1 MPIPDYQS
9 VMLPLLRLAG
19 DQQEHTLR
27 EAVDTLSVQF
37 NLTAQERRALL
48 PNGQQLIFVNRVV
61 WALTFMYRARL
72 LAPTPRRNF
81 RITKRGFEV
90 LRRNPAKI
98 DVKFLD
104 QFKEFREFRALRGEK
119 AVDTK
124 QVNAEKK
131 EVVTEKKE
139 VVTEKKE
146 VVTEKKEVPIEPEQ
160 PPQQSME
167 QAYRD
172 FREKAVNE
180 LLGYV
185 KRSSLSVISKIL
197 VELLTSM
204 GYAGGRKD
212 FIKTIGKMGNE
223 RIGLIVKEDPLGF
236 DVIYIQATI
245 GDQAVGQAEMESF
258 VASLQRQR
266 AKKGIFVT
274 TSSFSK
280 EAFEYAAQIPHQIV
294 LIHGDLL
301 AQYMI
306 DYDIG
311 VSTLFTY
318 EIKGANPAYFTK
330 Q

>member
-1 MPIPDYQS
+1 
-9 VMLPLLRLAG
+9 
-19 DQQEHTLR
+19 
-27 EAVDTLSVQF
+27 
-37 NLTAQERRALL
+37 
-48 PNGQQLIFVNRVV
+48 
-61 WALTFMYRARL
+61 
-72 LAPTPRRNF
+72 
-81 RITKRGFEV
+81 
-90 LRRNPAKI
+90 
-98 DVKFLD
+98 
-104 QFKEFREFRALRGEK
+104 
-119 AVDTK
+119 
-124 QVNAEKK
+124 
-131 EVVTEKKE
+131 
-139 VVTEKKE
+139 
-146 VVTEKKEVPIEPEQ
+146 
-160 PPQQSME
+160 ME

-172 FREKAVNE
+172 FRDKAVKE

-185 KRSSLSVISKIL
+185 KGSSLSVISKIL

-236 DVIYIQATI
+236 DVIYIQARI
-245 GDQAVGQAEMESF
+245 GDQLVGQAEMESF
-258 VASLQRQR
+258 VGSLQRQR

-311 VSTLFTY
+311 VSTLSTY
-318 EIKGANPAYFTK
+318 EIKGPNPAYFTK

>member
-19 DQQEHTLR
+19 DQQEHSLR
-27 EAVDTLSVQF
+27 EAVNTLSVQF
-37 NLTAQERRALL
+37 NLTGQERRALL
-48 PNGQQLIFVNRVV
+48 PNGQQPIFINRVV
-61 WALTFMYRARL
+61 WAQTFMYRARL
-72 LAPTPRRNF
+72 LAPTAQRHF
-81 RITKRGFEV
+81 RITRRGFEV

-124 QVNAEKK
+124 QVT
-131 EVVTEKKE
+131 V
-139 VVTEKKE
+139 
-146 VVTEKKEVPIEPEQ
+146 EKKEVPIESEQ

-167 QAYRD
+167 HAYRD
-172 FREKAVNE
+172 FRDKTVRE

-185 KRSSLSVISKIL
+185 KGSSVSVISKIL

-236 DVIYIQATI
+236 DVIYIQARI
-245 GDQAVGQAEMESF
+245 GDQVVGQAEMESF
-258 VASLQRQR
+258 IGSLQRQQAR
-266 AKKGIFVT
+266 KGIFVT
-274 TSSFSK
+274 TSNFSK

-311 VSTLFTY
+311 VSTLVTY
-318 EIKGANPAYFTK
+318 EIKGPNPAYFTK

>member
-9 VMLPLLRLAG
+9 IMLPLLRLAG
-19 DQQEHTLR
+19 DQREHSLR
-27 EAVDTLSVQF
+27 EAVNTLSVQF
-37 NLTAQERRALL
+37 NLTGQERRALL
-48 PNGQQLIFVNRVV
+48 PNGQQPIFINRVV
-61 WALTFMYRARL
+61 WAQTFMYRARL
-72 LAPTPRRNF
+72 LAPTPQRHF
-81 RITKRGFEV
+81 RITRRGFEV
-90 LRRNPAKI
+90 LKTNPAKI

-124 QVNAEKK
+124 QVTADKK
-131 EVVTEKKE
+131 QVTA
-139 VVTEKKE
+139 
-146 VVTEKKEVPIEPEQ
+146 EKKEVPIEPEQ

-167 QAYRD
+167 RAYRD
-172 FREKAVNE
+172 FREKAVKE

-185 KRSSLSVISKIL
+185 KGSSLSVISKIL

-236 DVIYIQATI
+236 DVIYIQARI
-245 GDQAVGQAEMESF
+245 GDQLVGQAEMESF
-258 VASLQRQR
+258 AGSLQRQR
-266 AKKGIFVT
+266 ARKGIFVN
-274 TSSFSK
+274 TSNFSK

>member
-9 VMLPLLRLAG
+9 IMLPLLRLAG
-19 DQQEHTLR
+19 DQREHSLR
-27 EAVDTLSVQF
+27 EAVNTLSVQF
-37 NLTAQERRALL
+37 NLTTQERRALL
-48 PNGQQLIFVNRVV
+48 PNGQQPIFVNRVV
-61 WALTFMYRARL
+61 WAQTFMYRAGL
-72 LAPTPRRNF
+72 LAPTPQRHF

-119 AVDTK
+119 AVDIK
-124 QVNAEKK
+124 QVTAEKRQ
-131 EVVTEKKE
+131 VTA
-139 VVTEKKE
+139 
-146 VVTEKKEVPIEPEQ
+146 EKKEVPIEPEQ
-160 PPQQSME
+160 QPQQSME

-172 FREKAVNE
+172 SRDKAVKE

-185 KRSSLSVISKIL
+185 KGSSLGVISKIL

-212 FIKTIGKMGNE
+212 FIKTIGVMGNE

-236 DVIYIQATI
+236 DVIYIQARI
-245 GDQAVGQAEMESF
+245 GDQLVGHTEMESF
-258 VASLQRQR
+258 VGSLQRQR

-274 TSSFSK
+274 TSNFSK

-311 VSTLFTY
+311 VSTLVTY

>member
-9 VMLPLLRLAG
+9 IMLPLLRLAG
-19 DQQEHTLR
+19 DQKEHSLR
-27 EAVDTLSVQF
+27 EAVNILSVQF
-37 NLTAQERRALL
+37 NLTGQERRALL
-48 PNGQQLIFVNRVV
+48 PNGQQPIFVNRVV
-61 WALTFMYRARL
+61 WAQTFMYRAGL
-72 LAPTPRRNF
+72 LAPTPQRHF
-81 RITKRGFEV
+81 RITRRGFEV

-124 QVNAEKK
+124 QATAEKK
-131 EVVTEKKE
+131 QVH
-139 VVTEKKE
+139 
-146 VVTEKKEVPIEPEQ
+146 IEPEQ
-160 PPQQSME
+160 QPQQSME

-172 FREKAVNE
+172 SRDKAVKE

-185 KRSSLSVISKIL
+185 KGSSLGVISKML

-274 TSSFSK
+274 TSNFSK

>member
-9 VMLPLLRLAG
+9 LMLPLLRLAG
-19 DQQEHTLR
+19 DQQEHSLR
-27 EAVDTLSVQF
+27 EAVNTLSDQF
-37 NLTAQERRALL
+37 SLTAQERRALL
-48 PNGQQLIFVNRVV
+48 PNGRQPIFYNRVV
-61 WALTFMYRARL
+61 WAQTFMHRAGL
-72 LAPTPRRNF
+72 LAPSAQRHF
-81 RITKRGFEV
+81 RITRRGFEV
-90 LRRNPAKI
+90 LKWNPAKI

-104 QFKEFREFRALRGEK
+104 QFKEFREFRALRREK

-124 QVNAEKK
+124 QVTAEK
-131 EVVTEKKE
+131 E
-139 VVTEKKE
+139 
-146 VVTEKKEVPIEPEQ
+146 EVPADEKQVATEPEQ
-160 PPQQSME
+160 PPHQSME

-172 FREKAVNE
+172 FRNKAVKE

-185 KRSSLSVISKIL
+185 KGSSLSVFGKIL
-197 VELLTSM
+197 VELLTGM

-212 FIKTIGKMGNE
+212 FIKTIGKMGDE

-236 DVIYIQATI
+236 DVIYIQARI
-245 GDQAVGQAEMESF
+245 GDQLVGQVEMESF
-258 VASLQRQR
+258 VGSLQRQR